1 MVDFPFLGVILY
13 RHSLKSELHTSP
25 FTLEI
30 VGVGCSAG
38 QIRDAPD
45 IRYNSDIIR
54 AVTLLKCSRTLWQNT
69 DCNCGTNR
77 KCSNIAM
84 AEFHVNLQRSF
95 IDMRVCK
102 RILQCDDDDIDVQIS
117 LPS

>member
-1 MVDFPFLGVILY
+1 
-13 RHSLKSELHTSP
+13 
-25 FTLEI
+25 
-30 VGVGCSAG
+30 
-38 QIRDAPD
+38 
-45 IRYNSDIIR
+45 
-54 AVTLLKCSRTLWQNT
+54 
-69 DCNCGTNR
+69 
-77 KCSNIAM
+77 M